1 MTGLTYIINPR
12 MVRGLDYYT
21 RTAFEVVSYQL
32 GSQNAVTGGGRY
44 DNLFQEIGGLDVP
57 GIGFAIGMERL
68 VSLLPKEKGFIQ
80 YPHLFIAAL
89 GGETLREAYR
99 IINQLHL
106 EGIRVELDY
115 EGKSLKSQMRRAD
128 KLKARYVL
136 ILGEEEL
143 KRGRAV
149 LRNMETKSQEE
160 IPLSNLL
167 NILKEKFRHE
177 VEGAKD

>member
-1 MTGLTYIINPR
+1 

-44 DNLFQEIGGLDVP
+44 DNLFQEIGGPDVP

-68 VSLLPKEKGFIQ
+68 VSLLPKDREFTRAS
-80 YPHLFIAAL
+80 HLFIAAL
-89 GGETLREAYR
+89 GEETLGEAYR
-99 IINQLHL
+99 IINELHL
-106 EGIRVELDY
+106 QGIRAELDY
-115 EGKSLKSQMRRAD
+115 EAKSLKSQMRRAD

-143 KRGRAV
+143 RKRKAV

-160 IPLSNLL
+160 IPIADLL
-167 NILKEKFRHE
+167 ETLKSKI
-177 VEGAKD
+177 V

>member
-1 MTGLTYIINPR
+1 
-12 MVRGLDYYT
+12 
-21 RTAFEVVSYQL
+21 L

-68 VSLLPKEKGFIQ
+68 VSLLPKDREFSQ
-80 YPHLFIAAL
+80 HPHLFIAAL
-89 GGETLREAYR
+89 GGETLGEAYR

-106 EGIRVELDY
+106 QGIRAELDY
-115 EGKSLKSQMRRAD
+115 EGKSLKSQMRKAD

-160 IPLSNLL
+160 IPLANLVETL
-167 NILKEKFRHE
+167 KSKIL
-177 VEGAKD
+177 

>member
-1 MTGLTYIINPR
+1 MAGLAYILNPR

-44 DNLFQEIGGLDVP
+44 DNLFQEIGGMDIP

-68 VSLLPKEKGFIQ
+68 ISLLPKEKEFIQ
-80 YPHLFIAAL
+80 RPHLFIAAM
-89 GGETLREAYR
+89 GGETQREAYQ

-106 EGIRVELDY
+106 EGIRTELDY

-128 KLKARYVL
+128 KLKARYAL

-143 KRGRAV
+143 KRGTAV
-149 LRNMETKSQEE
+149 LRNMENKMQEE
-160 IPLSNLL
+160 IPMQ
-167 NILKEKFRHE
+167 NIVNTLKEKI
-177 VEGAKD
+177 VLD